1 MSPASRS
8 FICINCLS
16 ACSASEN
23 RNIQFLRL
31 IPAEE
36 HVYRQ
41 YGNVAEHRDITDNR
55 KQLIR
60 IGNRDQTVDDGMV
73 IHKVLFAVFVL
84 NSVMPSFFIETMK
97 LSCGTE
103 DTDEIEQI
111 KAQTEVR
118 LLSGKE
124 PKPQLPSW
132 SRLKMYRRSQ
142 EIHDSRSE
150 TASAKHTDLSY
161 FESSFPDCVKIF
173 FISAEDVCTAG

>member
-1 MSPASRS
+1 
-8 FICINCLS
+8 
-16 ACSASEN
+16 
-23 RNIQFLRL
+23 
-31 IPAEE
+31 
-36 HVYRQ
+36 
-41 YGNVAEHRDITDNR
+41 
-55 KQLIR
+55 
-60 IGNRDQTVDDGMV
+60 MV

-97 LSCGTE
+97 LSCG
-103 DTDEIEQI
+103 TDEIEQI

-161 FESSFPDCVKIF
+161 FESSFPDCAKIF